1 MILVTGAT
9 GFIGGALCRDL
20 AARGRR
26 VAGTI
31 RGDQAG
37 RLPPAIAARRIADLV
52 EDDPWRDALAGIE
65 VVVHLAGRAHVGE
78 RAGGNGA
85 AAQRINC
92 VASRRLAERA
102 VAAGVRRL
110 VFVSTAKVH
119 GEATSSRPW
128 REDDAPGAADPYAES
143 KWSAERAVNEIA
155 RDGRLEVV
163 VLRPPLVYGPGVKAN
178 FLALLALCDSPWP
191 LPLGGLAGNRRSLV
205 YLGNLVAAVRLAID
219 HPAAAGRT
227 YFVAD
232 DDAVSTARL
241 ARRLRAALG
250 RPARLAPVPPGA
262 LRLAGRVVGQ
272 ASAIDRLIESLEL
285 DTTRIKSELGWQ
297 PPFGIDHGLA
307 ATAAWY
313 RARRES

>member
-20 AARGRR
+20 AARGRS
-26 VAGTI
+26 VAGAI

-52 EDDPWRDALAGIE
+52 EDDPWRDALAGVE

-78 RAGGNGA
+78 RAEGNGA

-92 VASRRLAERA
+92 AASRRLAERA

-119 GEATSSRPW
+119 GEATSARPW
-128 REDDAPGAADPYAES
+128 REDDAPGAADPYAAS
-143 KWSAERAVNEIA
+143 KWSAERALAEIA
-155 RDGRLEVV
+155 RDRLEVV

-191 LPLGGLAGNRRSLV
+191 LPLGGLAGNRRSLI

-232 DDAVSTARL
+232 GEAVSTARL
-241 ARRLRAALG
+241 VRRLRAALA
-250 RPARLAPVPPGA
+250 RPARLARVPPGV

-272 ASAIDRLIESLEL
+272 ASAVDRLIESLEL
-285 DTTRIKSELGWQ
+285 DTARIKGELGWQ
-297 PPFGIDHGLA
+297 PPFAIDHGLA